1 MFADVDFQQDLF
13 DGVVRVVIGVF
24 VIVGYFQK
32 NAAMRQWIWREVAN
46 ELAVKFR

>member
-24 VIVGYFQK
+24 VIVT
-32 NAAMRQWIWREVAN
+32 IVVVVLIIIVVVVEVA
-46 ELAVKFR
+46 RI